1 MFGRY
6 KYWLPYK
13 VINLGIA
20 LLPKEFQTET
30 LIKSSIKSGHIKVT
44 RNVKIT
50 QKESEQ
56 S

>member
-20 LLPKEFQTET
+20 LLPKKFQTES
-30 LIKSSIKSGHIKVT
+30 LIQNSMKTGHIKVT
-44 RNVKIT
+44 RDVKPT
-50 QKESEQ
+50 PKESEK
-56 S
+56 